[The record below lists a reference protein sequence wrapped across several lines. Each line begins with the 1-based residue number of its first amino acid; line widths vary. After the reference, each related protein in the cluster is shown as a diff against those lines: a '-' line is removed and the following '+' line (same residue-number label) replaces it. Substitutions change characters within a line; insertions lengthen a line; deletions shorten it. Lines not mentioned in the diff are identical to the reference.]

1 MEQRMPIELGYV
13 TIPVPSVARA
23 KAFFRSVLFGWDFQQ
38 TGEGAAH
45 IGNTKLPF
53 GFSTGGPVDYSM
65 LYFKVT
71 DIKAAV
77 AKLGPHW
84 AEARATFRESPS
96 GLSAI
101 CKDDQGTAFSLWQP
115 APGFDA

>member
-1 MEQRMPIELGYV
+1 MPVELGYV

-23 KAFFRSVLFGWDFQQ
+23 KAFFGVLFGWDFQQ

-53 GFSTGGPVDYSM
+53 GFATGGPVDYST

-71 DIKAAV
+71 DIKATI
-77 AKLGPHW
+77 AKLGTLGGS
-84 AEARATFRESPS
+84 AGDILQSPS
-96 GLSAI
+96 GLSAL